1 MMPKKL
7 YNRPIERVRKPAV
20 SKNQL
25 DRYFKQKA
33 KLEKQMKAAISL
45 LGAGSEKAYMLDR
58 DIDRL
63 TDNMRTRMIDDAFD
77 ALRSGVTIEPQHDR
91 CHICLRKIEK
101 GSGPIELEV
110 EWPTPNQEGKPPHM
124 AFLHERCADELE
136 ELNAP

>member
-7 YNRPIERVRKPAV
+7 YIRPMQRVRRPAV

-33 KLEKQMKAAISL
+33 KLEKQMKAAPDRSTRNAL
-45 LGAGSEKAYMLDR
+45 WR

-91 CHICLRKIEK
+91 
-101 GSGPIELEV
+101 
-110 EWPTPNQEGKPPHM
+110 
-124 AFLHERCADELE
+124 
-136 ELNAP
+136 